1 MAKILIK
8 HYLWLIDKLSKRPMT
23 LAELCDSY
31 ERSTLFEPNHPLQ
44 PRTLYNWREKIDEL
58 FGLQIAYTGDTYK
71 LRNLESLNDD
81 SPERWLLQSLSV
93 NDVVK
98 RSSQLKQRILLEN
111 IPSGDVFLTDI
122 IEAMEDGKTIRM
134 VYRKFSDTEE
144 QEPIEVEPY
153 CVKVNNRRWYVL
165 CHFPDNHAT
174 VGAGFIRPQKSVD
187 TGSVRSHTGLA
198 IYALDRIQCMEIT
211 DHSFVFPKG
220 FSPEAFF
227 ADHFGVCIGY
237 DVPVQRVEV
246 RFYGEARKYLRTLPL
261 HPSQREV
268 HTFDDY
274 SVFEFRLHP
283 TVDFVNALLSYGD
296 SVEVLEPLSLRCKVA
311 EEVRLTNNIYTG
323 QQKNS

>member
-8 HYLWLIDKLSKRPMT
+8 HYLWLIDKLSKHPMT
-23 LAELCDSY
+23 LSELCDSY

-153 CVKVNNRRWYVL
+153 CVKANNRRWYVL
-165 CHFPDNHAT
+165 CHFPDSHAT
-174 VGAGFIRPQKSVD
+174 KEQPYG
-187 TGSVRSHTGLA
+187 GLA
-198 IYALDRIQCMEIT
+198 IYALDRIQYLEAT
-211 DHSFVFPKG
+211 NSSFTYPKS

-237 DVPVQRVEV
+237 DVPVQRVLV
-246 RFYGEARKYLRTLPL
+246 RFYGETCKYLRTLPL
-261 HPSQREV
+261 HPSQREL
-268 HTFDDY
+268 HTYEYY

-283 TVDFVNALLSYGD
+283 TVDFLNTLLSYGAAAD
-296 SVEVLEPLSLRCKVA
+296 VIEPLSLRKEIMEEARLMNDLYTYSQKQPYPSA
-311 EEVRLTNNIYTG
+311 EL
-323 QQKNS
+323 